1 MENFTTKLNFLLNES
16 NEYASSL
23 YNNEIETLH
32 FFYVFFNSDLVEEK
46 NILFTDIKV
55 SSNELNKLLFDEI
68 NLFPKISN
76 VDDNLKI
83 SKKLSF
89 NNK

>member
-32 FFYVFFNSDLVEEK
+32 FFYVFFNSDLAEEK
-46 NILFTDIKV
+46 NILFTDIKFG
-55 SSNELNKLLFDEI
+55 SNELTKSLQFRQTEAS
-68 NLFPKISN
+68 PKI
-76 VDDNLKI
+76 I
-83 SKKLSF
+83 IRSF
-89 NNK
+89 Q

>member
-32 FFYVFFNSDLVEEK
+32 FLYVFFNSDLVEEK
-46 NILFTDIKV
+46 NILFT
-55 SSNELNKLLFDEI
+55 
-68 NLFPKISN
+68 
-76 VDDNLKI
+76 
-83 SKKLSF
+83 
-89 NNK
+89 

>member
-46 NILFTDIKV
+46 NILFSDIKF
-55 SSNELNKLLFDEI
+55 SSNELNKLLF
-68 NLFPKISN
+68 N
-76 VDDNLKI
+76 VKNYK
-83 SKKLSF
+83 SSF
-89 NNK
+89 KANI

>member
-46 NILFTDIKV
+46 NILLQT
-55 SSNELNKLLFDEI
+55 
-68 NLFPKISN
+68 
-76 VDDNLKI
+76 
-83 SKKLSF
+83 
-89 NNK
+89 

>member
-32 FFYVFFNSDLVEEK
+32 FFYVFFNSDLAEEK
-46 NILFTDIKV
+46 TYFSLT
-55 SSNELNKLLFDEI
+55 LNLVLMSLINYYLMKLIYFQKFLM
-68 NLFPKISN
+68 LMKT
-76 VDDNLKI
+76 
-83 SKKLSF
+83 
-89 NNK
+89 